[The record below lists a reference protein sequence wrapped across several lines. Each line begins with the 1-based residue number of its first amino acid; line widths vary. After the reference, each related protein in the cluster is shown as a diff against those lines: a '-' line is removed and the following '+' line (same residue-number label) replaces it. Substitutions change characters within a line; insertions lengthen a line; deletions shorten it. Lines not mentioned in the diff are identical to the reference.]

1 MASKELTDAIADISD
16 VEWFRIS
23 FAVAKF
29 TKFPDYKKVYD
40 KIARIMELQTEE
52 EDEQD
57 HTHLN
62 KQTED

>member
-52 EDEQD
+52 EDE
-57 HTHLN
+57 
-62 KQTED
+62 